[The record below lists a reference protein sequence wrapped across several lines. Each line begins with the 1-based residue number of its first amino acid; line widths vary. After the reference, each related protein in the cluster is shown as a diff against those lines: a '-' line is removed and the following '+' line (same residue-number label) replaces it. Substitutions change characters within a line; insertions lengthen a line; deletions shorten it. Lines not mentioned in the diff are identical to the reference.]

1 MMNAGLRAL
10 VRQRAGDQCEYCCLR
25 QEHLP
30 VFRFHI
36 DHIRPKKHGGSDDPT
51 NLALACNSCN
61 LHKGSNLTG
70 IDPESGH
77 VEPLFPPRNDT
88 WETHFAWQGAFIV
101 GRTPIGR
108 TTIQVLNMNDPENVQ
123 LRIELIAHGQMG

>member
-1 MMNAGLRAL
+1 MDAGLRTL
-10 VRQRAGDQCEYCCLR
+10 VRRRARDQCEYCGLR

-36 DHIRPKKHGGSDDPT
+36 DHIRPKKHGGSDDPI

-61 LHKGSNLTG
+61 LHKGANLTG
-70 IDPESGH
+70 VDPESGH
-77 VEPLFPPRNDT
+77 IEPLFHPRNDI
-88 WETHFAWQGAFIV
+88 WETHFERQDALLV

-108 TTIQVLNMNDPENVQ
+108 TTVQVLNMNDPENVQ
-123 LRIELIAHGQMG
+123 LRVKLITLGQLG

>member
-1 MMNAGLRAL
+1 MDARLRAL
-10 VRQRAGDQCEYCCLR
+10 VRQRARDRCEYCGLR

-36 DHIRPKKHGGSDDPT
+36 DHIRPKKHGGSDDPL

-61 LHKGSNLTG
+61 LHKGPNLTG

-77 VEPLFPPRNDT
+77 LEPLFHPHNDT
-88 WETHFAWQGAFIV
+88 WETHFERQGALIV
-101 GRTPIGR
+101 GRTPKGR
-108 TTIQVLNMNDPENVQ
+108 TTVQVLSMNDLENVQ
-123 LRIELIAHGQMG
+123 LRMELITHGQLG

>member
-1 MMNAGLRAL
+1 MDARLRVL
-10 VRQRAGDQCEYCCLR
+10 VRQRAGDRCEYCGLR

-36 DHIRPKKHGGSDDPT
+36 DHIRPKKHGGNDDPL

-61 LHKGSNLTG
+61 LHKGANLTG

-77 VEPLFPPRNDT
+77 IEALFHPRNDT
-88 WETHFAWQGAFIV
+88 WETHFERQGALIL

-108 TTIQVLNMNDPENVQ
+108 ATVHALNMNDPENVQ
-123 LRIELIAHGQMG
+123 LRTELIIHGQLG